1 MSHPSDLAAVNTLR
15 FLAVDAV
22 EKAKSGHPGM
32 PMGAAAMAHALW
44 TRFLRFDPGAPT
56 WADRDRFVLSAGHG
70 SMLLYGLLHLA
81 GFPLGLDELRR
92 FRQWDSLTP
101 GHPESF
107 VTPGVETTTGPL
119 GQGVGVAVGM
129 ALAERHLAA
138 RFNRPGFPV
147 VDHWTYAIASD
158 GDLMEGVASEAASL
172 AGHLGL
178 GKLVIL
184 YDDNRI
190 TIEGGTALAFSED
203 VEARFAAYG
212 WQTLS
217 VEDGNDLEAVGAALE
232 AARSDAARPAL
243 IRVRTHI
250 GFGSPGRQ
258 DTADA
263 HGAPLGPEEA
273 RKAKENLGWPLE
285 PTFHVP
291 EEAREP
297 YRRAAAAGR
306 RARES
311 WEALVARYRAAHPE
325 LAAEWE
331 RRVADKLPEGWETAL
346 PSFPANPKGMAT
358 RVSGGKVLNA
368 LAKVLPELVG
378 GSADLAPSTK
388 TLLSGEGDFSRENPA
403 GRNLRFGIREHGMAA
418 VMNGMANH
426 GGLRPYGST
435 FFVFADYLRPS
446 LRLAA
451 LSGLPVIHVFTHD
464 SLFVGEDGPT
474 HQPVEHLPSLRA
486 MPGLTVIRPA
496 DANEAAEAWRV
507 ALENTAGPTALV
519 LTRQDLPTLDRSG
532 LGPAS
537 GLCRGGYVLKE
548 AEGGAG
554 TVRLVLLASGSE
566 VPLALSAATL
576 LEVRD
581 IPTRVVSLPS
591 WELFEAQPRA
601 YRDEVLLPAV
611 AARVAVE
618 AASPFGWERYVGPR
632 GRVVGMP
639 RFGASAPAEVLGEK
653 FGFTPE
659 NVERVALEVVGDLKT

>member
-1 MSHPSDLAAVNTLR
+1 MSQSADLLSINTLR

-32 PMGAAAMAHALW
+32 PMGAAAMAYALW
-44 TRFLRFDPGAPT
+44 TRFLAFDPADPR
-56 WADRDRFVLSAGHG
+56 WPDRDRFVLSAGHG

-81 GFPLGLDELRR
+81 GFPLSLDDLRN
-92 FRQWDSLTP
+92 FRQWESRTP

-178 GKLVIL
+178 GKLVVL

-190 TIEGGTALAFSED
+190 TIEGGTGLAFSED

-212 WQTLS
+212 WQTLH
-217 VEDGNDLEAVGAALE
+217 VEGGNDVAALTDALE
-232 AARSDAARPAL
+232 EARSDDARPTL

-250 GFGSPGRQ
+250 GFGSPAKQ

-263 HGAPLGPEEA
+263 HGSPLGPDEA
-273 RKAKENLGWPLE
+273 RRAKENLGWPVE
-285 PTFHVP
+285 PLFHVP
-291 EEAREP
+291 DGARKPFARAGE
-297 YRRAAAAGR
+297 RGTKARAAWG
-306 RARES
+306 
-311 WEALVARYRAAHPE
+311 ALLARYRKAHPE
-325 LAAEWE
+325 LAAEFE
-331 RRVADKLPEGWETAL
+331 RRMAGELPEDWEKAV
-346 PSFPANPKGMAT
+346 PAFPADPKGMAT

-388 TLLSGEGDFSRENPA
+388 TLLGGEGDFSRETPA

-426 GGLRPYGST
+426 GGVRPYGST
-435 FFVFADYLRPS
+435 FFVFSDYLRPS

-451 LSGLPVIHVFTHD
+451 LSGLPVVHVFTHD
-464 SLFVGEDGPT
+464 SIFVGEDGPT
-474 HQPVEHLPSLRA
+474 HEPIEHLPSLRA
-486 MPGLTVIRPA
+486 MPGLTVIRPG
-496 DANEAAEAWRV
+496 DANETAEAWR
-507 ALENTAGPTALV
+507 AAIANTAGPTALV
-519 LTRQDLPTLDRSG
+519 LTRQDLPTLDRTAHGRAAG
-532 LGPAS
+532 LR
-537 GLCRGGYVLKE
+537 RGGYVLKE
-548 AEGGAG
+548 ASGGAG
-554 TVRLVLLASGSE
+554 TARLILIASGSE
-566 VPLALSAATL
+566 ISVALQAAGR
-576 LEVRD
+576 LEAAGT
-581 IPTRVVSLPS
+581 PTRVVSLPC
-591 WELFEAQPRA
+591 WELFEAQPRS
-601 YRDEVLLPAV
+601 YRDEVLPPAIP
-611 AARVAVE
+611 ARVAVE
-618 AASPFGWERYVGPR
+618 AASPFGWERYVGIS
-632 GRVVGMP
+632 GRVVGMD

-653 FGFTPE
+653 FGFTAE
-659 NVERVALEVVGDLKT
+659 NVVRVAREVLEG

>member
-1 MSHPSDLAAVNTLR
+1 MTQPSDLLSVNTLR

-22 EKAKSGHPGM
+22 ERARSGHPGM

-44 TRFLRFDPGAPT
+44 TRFLRFDPAEPG

-81 GFPLGLDELRR
+81 GFPLGLDDLRR

-138 RFNRPGFPV
+138 RFNRPGFPL

-178 GKLVIL
+178 GKLVVL

-190 TIEGGTALAFSED
+190 TIEGETGLAFSED

-212 WQTLS
+212 WQTLA
-217 VEDGNDLEAVGAALE
+217 VEDGNDVEALASALE
-232 AARSDAARPAL
+232 AARADTGRPSL

-250 GFGSPGRQ
+250 GFGSPGKQ

-263 HGAPLGPEEA
+263 HGSPLGPEEA
-273 RKAKENLGWPLE
+273 RRAKENLGWPLE
-285 PTFHVP
+285 PAFHVP
-291 EEAREP
+291 DGAREP
-297 YRRAAAAGR
+297 YARAAAAGR
-306 RARES
+306 GARQA
-311 WEALVARYRAAHPE
+311 WEELLEAYRRAHPG

-331 RRVADKLPEGWETAL
+331 RRAAGRLPDGWETAL
-346 PSFPANPKGMAT
+346 PTFPPDPKGAAT

-388 TLLSGEGDFSRENPA
+388 TLISGEGDFSRQNPA

-418 VMNGMANH
+418 VLNGMAGH

-451 LSGLPVIHVFTHD
+451 LSGLPVVHVFTHD

-496 DANEAAEAWRV
+496 DANEAAEAWRITV
-507 ALENTAGPTALV
+507 ENTAGPTALV
-519 LTRQDLPTLDRSG
+519 LTRQDLPTLDRAG
-532 LGPAS
+532 LGPAE
-537 GLCRGGYVLKE
+537 GLRRGGYVLKE
-548 AEGGAG
+548 AAGGAG
-554 TVRLVLLASGSE
+554 TARLVLIASGSE
-566 VPLALSAATL
+566 VAPALDAAAQ
-576 LEVRD
+576 LEGRGT
-581 IPTRVVSLPS
+581 PTRVVSLPC
-591 WELFEAQPRA
+591 WELFEAQPRE
-601 YRDEVLLPAV
+601 YRDETLPPSV
-611 AARVAVE
+611 TARVAVE

-632 GRVVGMP
+632 GAVVGMP

-653 FGFTPE
+653 FGFTAE
-659 NVERVALEVVGDLKT
+659 NVVRVALEVLGG